1 MEYCNAFI
9 GKTDRP
15 TEAEVMQALG
25 PKAKLWNELIEW
37 MSEKEGVSDQEWK
50 GVVVRK
56 YGWSLR
62 LKKKGRNILYLSPGK
77 D

>member
-1 MEYCNAFI
+1 LIDFFVRHIQSCLLRAKIPLRERWQMEYCNAFI

-37 MSEKEGVSDQEWK
+37 MS
-50 GVVVRK
+50 
-56 YGWSLR
+56 
-62 LKKKGRNILYLSPGK
+62 
-77 D
+77 